1 VAGESLL
8 SYGAAR
14 NARVCARLPA
24 VRAATTTPLLTC
36 FSDPLLPFLSLC
48 RTGLKGAIVNF
59 FKYRSIQKK
68 KDISEDIIQL
78 GFYVDCSANEEHS
91 PYRWMR
97 LAVSPYEG
105 SWDDGIMRMLYIW
118 QRKRFQPV
126 LLPDTSKGEKGCPN
140 ACAMAAQGNKFVN
153 TGEGGSKAIV
163 KAVAG
168 K

>member
-1 VAGESLL
+1 
-8 SYGAAR
+8 
-14 NARVCARLPA
+14 
-24 VRAATTTPLLTC
+24 
-36 FSDPLLPFLSLC
+36 
-48 RTGLKGAIVNF
+48 VNF
-59 FKYRSIQKK
+59 FKYRSMQKK

-105 SWDDGIMRMLYIW
+105 SWDDGIIRMLYIW

-126 LLPDTSKGEKGCPN
+126 LLPDTSKGERSCPN
-140 ACAMAAQGNKFVN
+140 ACAMAAEGNKFIT

-163 KAVAG
+163 KAVAS
-168 K
+168 KA